1 MNGRSRE
8 PGGLNG
14 RVIRFGEFELD
25 LAEESLRRGG
35 EPLNINHRMFQVLAL
50 LVERRGEI
58 VSKDEFFEQVW
69 AGSHVEENNLTVA
82 ITGLRKALGD
92 DARHARFIENVPRK
106 GYRFVTDIEY
116 ETKPAVAKSVAV
128 QTSERKTNPFRLGLV
143 FALFLLLAGAAAY
156 SFRTFGILGAA
167 PRTIGSVAVLPF
179 EISDPEAEYIA
190 DGLSETLAN
199 RLRVFPGLR
208 VTDQRAAYEY
218 KGKTSDP
225 IAVGRELGVAA
236 VLTGRVDKSGDQM
249 TVFAELTDVAGS
261 FVIWNREFPG
271 STNDLLSLQKE
282 LADSL
287 TGVVLP
293 AASEEER
300 ARRAVRTTSDPEAF
314 DLYIRGLHLWNK
326 RIDSD
331 IVRSIELF
339 RAAIDKDPT
348 FAKAYIALANAYSL
362 AELSERGISN
372 EERAKLAI
380 ATAEKAL
387 EIDDTLGE
395 AYSARAVNKCFI
407 NWDLAGAEADYRR
420 ARALNPND
428 AITHH
433 WYAELLAM
441 HGRFDESLA
450 MYERAMELDPLS
462 SPIRTDYAL
471 TFYYK
476 RDYDRAIELLNKEK
490 NLHPNYARTY
500 LFLSYVYPEKG
511 MYAEAVDAMETRFD
525 MINSAGG
532 VTAEWYQGHKERLAK
547 MRASLPS
554 GIRGFWEGTRIDDQ
568 NEPYLT
574 AVAYAKMGEKEKA
587 FEFLERAFEI
597 RYTGMVWLKVTP
609 ELDDLRVDPRFSDL
623 LRRVGLEPKIE

>member
-1 MNGRSRE
+1 M
-8 PGGLNG
+8 NG

-25 LAEESLRRGG
+25 LAEERLRRGG

-58 VSKDEFFEQVW
+58 VRKDEFFEQVW
-69 AGSHVEENNLTVA
+69 AGSHVEDNNLTVA

-106 GYRFVTDIEY
+106 GYRFVADVETETHPSVIGAIE
-116 ETKPAVAKSVAV
+116 TQIPARRS
-128 QTSERKTNPFRLGLV
+128 NPYRLGMV
-143 FALFLLLAGAAAY
+143 IALFLLLVGAAAY
-156 SFRTFGILGAA
+156 SYRTFGILGAA

-199 RLRVFPGLR
+199 RLRVFPGVR

-218 KGKTSDP
+218 KGRTSDP

-236 VLTGRVDKSGDQM
+236 VLTGRIEKRGDQM
-249 TVFAELTDVAGS
+249 TVFAELTDVAGG

-271 STNDLLSLQKE
+271 SANDLLSLQKD

-300 ARRAVRTTSDPEAF
+300 ARRALRTTSDPEAF
-314 DLYIRGLHLWNK
+314 DLYIRGRHLWNK

-348 FAKAYIALANAYSL
+348 FGKAYIALANAYSL
-362 AELSERGISN
+362 ADLSARGISN

-420 ARALNPND
+420 ALALNPND
-428 AITHH
+428 ATSHH

-471 TFYYK
+471 TFYYR

-490 NLHPNYARTY
+490 NIHPNYARTY
-500 LFLSYVYPEKG
+500 LFLSYIYPEKG

-525 MINSAGG
+525 LINQAGG
-532 VTAEWYQGHKERLAK
+532 VSSEWYDRQKRRLAK

-554 GIRGFWEGTRIDDQ
+554 GIRGFWEGSRIDDQ
-568 NEPYLT
+568 NAPYYT
-574 AVAYAKMGEKEKA
+574 AVAYAKLGDKEKA
-587 FEFLERAFEI
+587 FEYLERAFDTH
-597 RYTGMVWLKVTP
+597 YTGMVWLKVTP
-609 ELDDLRVDPRFSDL
+609 ELDDLRDDPRYADL